1 MKHTLLETGLEK
13 KKKKKRGIVEAAL
26 QQSWR
31 YKHAEHLHQPPPHPL
46 YLAVVSY
53 LSSLI
58 WAVLWSVSVP
68 VWDLQPFTGESVPS
82 SLDSDCIEHFNEKK
96 RERNILVLPSTEQQ
110 ASL

>member
-1 MKHTLLETGLEK
+1 M
-13 KKKKKRGIVEAAL
+13 
-26 QQSWR
+26 QSTFTNPNP
-31 YKHAEHLHQPPPHPL
+31 PPPHPL